1 MTGLFKCAFVSPM
14 LFVKKCLLCF
24 FTVFKEM
31 LQTPENSA
39 LNKNRSR
46 KSSGN
51 NMTTGGPNK
60 GEYSTSSDSKDGRKT
75 STLMRQPNRLGGT
88 KITGTQRAVSMISSI
103 FGGAGM

>member
-1 MTGLFKCAFVSPM
+1 
-14 LFVKKCLLCF
+14 
-24 FTVFKEM
+24 M

-60 GEYSTSSDSKDGRKT
+60 GEFSTSSDSKDGRKT
-75 STLMRQPNRLGGT
+75 STLLRQQTNRLGGP